1 MDILTIIIGFAGA
14 VIGYIAKVATTSIKA
29 KKDVQLSDNE
39 FSLNNAQNTLDI
51 IRYIGGVEAKFR
63 QEINVQIDALR
74 KEYNEEKE
82 HHDKERANR
91 MKLEDEIA
99 KLKNLMLLKDHEIA
113 DLKRKIAELNFRL
126 KMREENVTEEDDV

>member
-1 MDILTIIIGFAGA
+1 MDILTIIIGSAGA

-63 QEINVQIDALR
+63 QEINLQIDALR

-82 HHDKERANR
+82 HHDAERANR